1 MLESLKNKITLGD
14 SFEILK
20 KLPDKCID
28 LVLTDPPYG
37 ISYSSSPH
45 SHSKM
50 TKKSS
55 IIQSEKQI
63 LYSDSTVILQ
73 LLEISLM
80 I

>member
-28 LVLTDPPYG
+28 LILTDPPYG

-50 TKKSS
+50 TKKSWDN
-55 IIQSEKQI
+55 QTP
-63 LYSDSTVILQ
+63 SD
-73 LLEISLM
+73 EFFWK
-80 I
+80 